1 MRQILNRRLWFLFL
15 LKQLVL
21 KKSYLYSTGW
31 VESLKRGYPCEND
44 GSEIPWMNYPL
55 INLLK
60 ERLNRDLNLF
70 EFGSGYSTLFYA
82 KLVRSVISVEYNRN
96 WLSLM
101 DSKIPDN
108 VSLIYREKDVDGSY
122 CRSITEFNQEF
133 DVVIVDGRDRVN
145 CVKQAMGKLS
155 KTGVIILDDSDRQRY
170 SEAIDH
176 AKKKGFRT
184 LSLEGLKP
192 STGKLSKATI
202 LYRQDNCINI

>member
-1 MRQILNRRLWFLFL
+1 MI
-15 LKQLVL
+15 
-21 KKSYLYSTGW
+21 
-31 VESLKRGYPCEND
+31 
-44 GSEIPWMNYPL
+44 
-55 INLLK
+55 
-60 ERLNRDLNLF
+60 
-70 EFGSGYSTLFYA
+70 
-82 KLVRSVISVEYNRN
+82 
-96 WLSLM
+96 
-101 DSKIPDN
+101 
-108 VSLIYREKDVDGSY
+108 DGSY

-145 CVKQAMGKLS
+145 CVKQAIGKLS

-176 AKKKGFRT
+176 AKEKGFRT